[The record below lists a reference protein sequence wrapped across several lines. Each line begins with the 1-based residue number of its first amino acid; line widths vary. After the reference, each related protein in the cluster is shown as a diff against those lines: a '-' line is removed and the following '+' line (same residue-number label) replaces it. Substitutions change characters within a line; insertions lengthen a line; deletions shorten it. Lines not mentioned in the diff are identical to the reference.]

1 MTTEERKLKIKE
13 ISKGTPVAT
22 GTKLKYQG
30 EIREFDVY
38 KIPLEFLVYNVEN
51 GRISSLVKSYKRE
64 YGDLDM
70 TRETDMNKIAQFLF
84 ESSKDRNEKTMRD
97 LAQNGQLEPGIIT
110 MDGVIVD
117 GNRRASL
124 LRRIIESKEKEF
136 DQTTKDRCS
145 YFLARILPEDANE
158 KEILRLET
166 SYQMGADS
174 KVDYNPI
181 EKYLHTRDMY
191 NKSFSIDQIA
201 EYMGLSS
208 DKEVLLNLEIMELI
222 DCYLDIYDYTGIYTR
237 LPRGCED
244 DFLKLNIA
252 LKKIRGGK
260 ISWIPSD
267 ELVEVENDLRLI
279 CFDFIRLEE
288 KGDFDFRMLASTAGS
303 NFLADEKTWR
313 SFVNLYYEIS
323 EEDEK
328 EEDEKEEDEKEED
341 EKEESTEDILSR
353 ATNDEEAK
361 RLLNQRDNQWKKK
374 VREHLMDSFRDCKN
388 QLENKKEKDKPAAL
402 LKKAINALSEIDVK
416 SLSLVINREELLD
429 KTLEIQTLIQ
439 NIETSLRN

>member
-1 MTTEERKLKIKE
+1 MTAEERKLKIKE
-13 ISKGTPVAT
+13 ISEGTPVAT

-30 EIREFDVY
+30 EIREFNVH
-38 KIPLEFLVYNVEN
+38 KIPLEFLAYNVEN

-64 YGDLDM
+64 HGDLDM
-70 TRETDMNKIAQFLF
+70 TRDTDANKVAQFLF
-84 ESSKDRNEKTMRD
+84 ESSEDRNKKTMRD

-124 LRRIIESKEKEF
+124 LRRITESSEF
-136 DQTTKDRCS
+136 DQTTKDKCS
-145 YFLARILPEDANE
+145 YFLARILPEDADE

-191 NKSFSIDQIA
+191 DKSFSIDQIA

-208 DKEVLLNLEIMELI
+208 SKEVLLNLEIMGLI
-222 DCYLDIYDYTGIYTR
+222 DSYLDTYGYTGIYTR

-244 DFLKLNIA
+244 DFLKLNMA

-260 ISWIPSD
+260 ISWIQSD
-267 ELVEVENDLRLI
+267 ELDEVENDLRLI

-288 KGDFDFRMLASTAGS
+288 KGDFDFRMLASTASS
-303 NFLADEKTWR
+303 NFLADEKTWHF
-313 SFVNLYYEIS
+313 FVNSYYEIAV
-323 EEDEK
+323 ED
-328 EEDEKEEDEKEED
+328 
-341 EKEESTEDILSR
+341 EESTEDVLSR

-361 RLLNQRDNQWKKK
+361 RLLNQRDNKWKNN

-388 QLENKKEKDKPAAL
+388 QLENKKEKGKPAAL
-402 LKKAINALSEIDVK
+402 LKKAINALSEIDID
-416 SLSLVINREELLD
+416 SLSSVANKVELLA
-429 KTLEIQTLIQ
+429 KASEIQTLIQ
-439 NIETSLRN
+439 GIETSLSN

>member
-1 MTTEERKLKIKE
+1 MTTEERKIKIKE
-13 ISKGTPVAT
+13 ISEGNPVAT

-30 EIREFDVY
+30 EIREFNVY
-38 KIPLEFLVYNVEN
+38 KIPLEFLAYNVEN

-64 YGDLDM
+64 HGNLDM
-70 TRETDMNKIAQFLF
+70 SRNEDAQKIAQFLF
-84 ESSKDRNEKTMRD
+84 ESSEDRNKKTMRD

-124 LRRIIESKEKEF
+124 LRKITESPDY

-145 YFLARILPEDANE
+145 YFLARILPEDADE

-181 EKYLHTRDMY
+181 EKYLHTRDMKEK
-191 NKSFSIDQIA
+191 NFSIEQIA

-208 DKEVLLNLEIMELI
+208 NKEIILNLEIMDLI
-222 DCYLDIYDYTGIYTR
+222 DSYLETYEYDGIYTR

-244 DFLKLNIA
+244 DFLKLNTA

-260 ISWIPSD
+260 IAWIQSD
-267 ELVEVENDLRLI
+267 ELDEVENDLRLI

-288 KGDFDFRMLASTAGS
+288 KGDFDFRMLASTASS
-303 NFLADEKTWR
+303 NFLADESTWH
-313 SFVNLYYEIS
+313 SFVNSYYDKETPT
-323 EEDEK
+323 EEP
-328 EEDEKEEDEKEED
+328 
-341 EKEESTEDILSR
+341 TEDVIGR
-353 ATNDEEAK
+353 ANNDEEAK
-361 RLLNQRDNQWKKK
+361 RLLNKRDNQWKSN
-374 VREHLMDSFRDCKN
+374 VRDHLMDSFRDCKN
-388 QLENKKEKDKPAAL
+388 KLENKKEKGKPVAL
-402 LKKAINALSEIDVK
+402 LKKALNALSEIDITSLSSAMNKPDLLEKATAIQSLIQGIEK
-416 SLSLVINREELLD
+416 SLH
-429 KTLEIQTLIQ
+429 
-439 NIETSLRN
+439 

>member
-1 MTTEERKLKIKE
+1 MTAEERKIKIRE
-13 ISKGTPVAT
+13 ISEGAPVAT

-30 EIREFDVY
+30 EIREFNVY
-38 KIPLEFLVYNVEN
+38 KIPLEFLAYNVEN

-64 YGDLDM
+64 HGDLDM
-70 TRETDMNKIAQFLF
+70 TRCADAQKIAQFLF
-84 ESSKDRNEKTMRD
+84 ESSEDRNKKTMRD
-97 LAQNGQLEPGIIT
+97 LAQNGQMEPGIIT

-124 LRRIIESKEKEF
+124 LRRIIDSRDF
-136 DQTTKDRCS
+136 DQTTKDKCS
-145 YFLARILPEDANE
+145 YFLARILPEDADE

-191 NKSFSIDQIA
+191 DKNFSIDQIA

-208 DKEVLLNLEIMELI
+208 NKDVLLNLEIMELI
-222 DCYLDIYDYTGIYTR
+222 DSYLDTYGYTGIYTR

-244 DFLKLNIA
+244 DFLKLNTAI
-252 LKKIRGGK
+252 KKIRGGK
-260 ISWIPSD
+260 ISWIQSH
-267 ELVEVENDLRLI
+267 ELDEVENDLRLI

-288 KGDFDFRMLASTAGS
+288 KGDFDFRMLASTSSS
-303 NFLADEKTWR
+303 NFLADEKTWHA
-313 SFVNLYYEIS
+313 FVDSYYNS
-323 EEDEK
+323 ESK
-328 EEDEKEEDEKEED
+328 QEEAAEEV
-341 EKEESTEDILSR
+341 LNR

-361 RLLNQRDNQWKKK
+361 RLLNQRDNLWKNN

-402 LKKAINALSEIDVK
+402 LKKAFNALSEIDIE
-416 SLSLVINREELLD
+416 SLSSASNKLELVERASELQVLLQGI
-429 KTLEIQTLIQ
+429 K
-439 NIETSLRN
+439 TSLSN